1 MFNYHLSKMRDTGVL
16 DKIELKW
23 LSPGKP
29 QPPENL
35 NEVAEAL
42 GGPQVFLP
50 FTILLMGIGASATFI
65 LLEKISSRI
74 RNSLCKVFSSD
85 RSLDLSNGS
94 EPVVLQPRM
103 PGGPR
108 SSAVPQITAD

>member
-42 GGPQVFLP
+42 SGPQVFLP

-74 RNSLCKVFSSD
+74 RNILCKAFSSD
-85 RSLDLSNGS
+85 RNLA
-94 EPVVLQPRM
+94 
-103 PGGPR
+103 R
-108 SSAVPQITAD
+108 S